1 MKKKKTKDDD
11 FIKIEDKVVEK
22 KEDKVVE
29 KKEDKEKEQPVKE
42 KKKEVK
48 NVKEEVIKEKD
59 VVKKTEIPK
68 AKTYKHPFT
77 NFILVLVLLSSVAFF
92 VLSIFYNKD
101 FTMATMISNLL
112 LITFTLIYVTFAMTV
127 NRKNKSLLFLSG
139 LFMLGYFVFGS
150 LLVTDVISFKN
161 TKVINFT
168 NMELTEV
175 IKWSEEN
182 KVEIIQDYEYSDMI
196 SEYHVISQDV
206 IAGTNIKDVN
216 KINIAISEG
225 PSPYKEVML
234 PNMVSWDS
242 ERVLEFIKNNHLT
255 NVKVEFEDSSSEV
268 NTVIEQSKNGNIK
281 RNDEIR
287 IVFSYGPDSNFEEV
301 KLNDLSKMSKF
312 EAEFYL
318 KQNKIKYEFEDV
330 FSSKVKKGFVVK
342 QSIKAGTMVKV
353 NDTKVVVSLSKGP
366 EIKIP
371 NLKGMTMTEI
381 TEWVIKNKLKL
392 EFKDKYDDSIEENA
406 VISANYKE
414 GDVVSEGTEIVVTV
428 SRGKLV
434 MPKFSSYNEFKEWA
448 EKYEVRYEEQREF
461 NSDVKAGEVIKY
473 SYNVGDTIKNN
484 DSIVVT
490 VSNGKAATVPSV
502 AGLTKDAAATKL
514 KNAGFGASFVYSY
527 SSSVAKG
534 KVIKQSISSGSKV
547 AEGTT
552 ITVTVSNGPKPAA
565 PKPTCNPVSV
575 VIQSSLN
582 GSSVAETSA
591 NYKRNYPNVKFNF
604 VPKANAYGAN
614 GMVHPDTTSKGT
626 LTGTTCDT
634 FTIYI
639 IQN

>member
-11 FIKIEDKVVEK
+11 FIKIEEKV
-22 KEDKVVE
+22 DE

-48 NVKEEVIKEKD
+48 DVKEEVIKEKD

-514 KNAGFGASFVYSY
+514 KNAGFGYSFVYSY

>member
-1 MKKKKTKDDD
+1 ML
-11 FIKIEDKVVEK
+11 ELV
-22 KEDKVVE
+22 
-29 KKEDKEKEQPVKE
+29 
-42 KKKEVK
+42 
-48 NVKEEVIKEKD
+48 
-59 VVKKTEIPK
+59 
-68 AKTYKHPFT
+68 
-77 NFILVLVLLSSVAFF
+77 NFDS
-92 VLSIFYNKD
+92 NKMKD
-101 FTMATMISNLL
+101 FTNS
-112 LITFTLIYVTFAMTV
+112 
-127 NRKNKSLLFLSG
+127 S
-139 LFMLGYFVFGS
+139 
-150 LLVTDVISFKN
+150 
-161 TKVINFT
+161 
-168 NMELTEV
+168 LTEV

-353 NDTKVVVSLSKGP
+353 NDTNVVVSLSKGP

-392 EFKDKYDDSIEENA
+392 EFKDLIYKYGYVFFEDF
-406 VISANYKE
+406 
-414 GDVVSEGTEIVVTV
+414 
-428 SRGKLV
+428 
-434 MPKFSSYNEFKEWA
+434 KFRICYSDFSLCFDIFIRIFNRIFDCFFGEFK
-448 EKYEVRYEEQREF
+448 
-461 NSDVKAGEVIKY
+461 
-473 SYNVGDTIKNN
+473 
-484 DSIVVT
+484 
-490 VSNGKAATVPSV
+490 
-502 AGLTKDAAATKL
+502 
-514 KNAGFGASFVYSY
+514 
-527 SSSVAKG
+527 
-534 KVIKQSISSGSKV
+534 
-547 AEGTT
+547 
-552 ITVTVSNGPKPAA
+552 
-565 PKPTCNPVSV
+565 
-575 VIQSSLN
+575 
-582 GSSVAETSA
+582 
-591 NYKRNYPNVKFNF
+591 
-604 VPKANAYGAN
+604 
-614 GMVHPDTTSKGT
+614 
-626 LTGTTCDT
+626 
-634 FTIYI
+634 
-639 IQN
+639 

>member
-11 FIKIEDKVVEK
+11 FIKIEE
-22 KEDKVVE
+22 KVVE

-48 NVKEEVIKEKD
+48 EVKKEVIKEKD
-59 VVKKTEIPK
+59 VVKKPEVPK
-68 AKTYKHPFT
+68 SKTYKHPFT

-318 KQNKIKYEFEDV
+318 KQNKIKYELEDV

-342 QSIKAGTMVKV
+342 QSIRAGTMVKV

-434 MPKFSSYNEFKEWA
+434 MPKFNSYNEFKTWA

>member
-11 FIKIEDKVVEK
+11 FIKIEE
-22 KEDKVVE
+22 KVVE

-48 NVKEEVIKEKD
+48 DVKEEVIKEKD

-514 KNAGFGASFVYSY
+514 KNAGFGYSFVYSY

-582 GSSVAETSA
+582 GSSVSETSA